1 MGLFRTEPLC
11 LLIRA
16 ARIKAPL
23 TARTKWGRGLGE
35 MSFMTFVSTC
45 LLVPGQHLL
54 PRYSGAH
61 LPHLRILRSYSL
73 PQYLLSLGLICLLCN
88 KKSELGL
95 GNKFGE
101 PTQEPCGSWL
111 MHPYQGILSQ
121 GPKQRLGPFV
131 LRIFLSKFPETMPT
145 VPVLGS
151 CEKEL
156 KNLFLE
162 FSSVQSLSRVRLFA
176 TP

>member
-1 MGLFRTEPLC
+1 MWQRTRSDVIHDFCFHMPSCPWPASASQVL
-11 LLIRA
+11 
-16 ARIKAPL
+16 
-23 TARTKWGRGLGE
+23 RG
-35 MSFMTFVSTC
+35 SSSSS
-45 LLVPGQHLL
+45 QD
-54 PRYSGAH
+54 SQ
-61 LPHLRILRSYSL
+61 SYSL
-73 PQYLLSLGLICLLCN
+73 PQHLLSLGLFCLMCN
-88 KKSELGL
+88 KQSELGL

-101 PTQEPCGSWL
+101 PTQEPHGSWL
-111 MHPYQGILSQ
+111 MHPYQGILRQ
-121 GPKQRLGPFV
+121 GPKQLLGPFV

-145 VPVLGS
+145 APVLGS